1 MRRWGVAMKK
11 HKGFGLLELM
21 SCVVI
26 LAIVAVV
33 VLPSFSNYSKRAAL
47 VAWMGA
53 ISQAELAIRTQS
65 RRDSSTFQLNV
76 QYDPQTDRWCI
87 AGVRSGSNC
96 ACNTGGACDVVAQ
109 SILDNKGVF
118 DLDQST
124 SRTWVIPDTMRKNSN
139 LVQPAVEQFP
149 LSVDGNVAGALLRVA
164 FDELGRFDICARNAR
179 EYLSVVKTC

>member
-1 MRRWGVAMKK
+1 MNRS
-11 HKGFGLLELM
+11 KGFGLPELM
-21 SCVVI
+21 TCVVI

-33 VLPSFSNYSKRAAL
+33 VLPSFSNYYKRAAL

-53 ISQAELAIRTQS
+53 LSQAEVAIRTQS
-65 RRDSSTFQLNV
+65 RRDSSSFQLSV

-109 SILDNKGVF
+109 SFLANKGVF
-118 DLDQST
+118 AVNQST
-124 SRTWVIPDTMRKNSN
+124 NWTLSIPDAMRKNTS
-139 LVQPAVEQFP
+139 LAQPAVEQFP